1 MIAAYGLIQGESPP
15 APANHRLHRAALAA
29 RLAGASLLTCQ
40 PPRAGMTSDL
50 NIAWT
55 KGHYKLVN
63 WMPSQFLILF
73 ASAWSLTENYPLA
86 LITCAIYCECRA
98 SSLAV
103 SG

>member
-1 MIAAYGLIQGESPP
+1 
-15 APANHRLHRAALAA
+15 
-29 RLAGASLLTCQ
+29 
-40 PPRAGMTSDL
+40 MTSDL

-98 SSLAV
+98 HRSPAFFC
-103 SG
+103 

>member
-1 MIAAYGLIQGESPP
+1 
-15 APANHRLHRAALAA
+15 
-29 RLAGASLLTCQ
+29 
-40 PPRAGMTSDL
+40 MTSDL

-98 SSLAV
+98 SPLACLLLLTPGAGALDGAKV
-103 SG
+103 INSEPFDP

>member
-1 MIAAYGLIQGESPP
+1 
-15 APANHRLHRAALAA
+15 
-29 RLAGASLLTCQ
+29 
-40 PPRAGMTSDL
+40 MTSDL

-98 SSLAV
+98 HPSPAFFC
-103 SG
+103 